1 LLANLCHAAAFRQ
14 GKVDTGFIDRH
25 LTDLGAASREPDW
38 AAAAHGATHLV
49 DAIAVAA
56 KEASAHEEDAP
67 EDYSPW
73 SAGDG
78 FQLGGKREISL
89 PILVD
94 GVDAEAV
101 IAYGQD
107 GPRLTVHGVEPASDA
122 RLFRLGAQAYVLR
135 GGRQTRVRIRD
146 FAASTGDA
154 GGGDNV
160 IKAPMHGRVLE
171 LLAGVGDRVA
181 FGQRLAV
188 IEAMKMEHTLRAPFA
203 AVVKEVPVSTG
214 AQVIEGAPIMVLERV
229 EALEASS
236 E

>member
-1 LLANLCHAAAFRQ
+1 LL
-14 GKVDTGFIDRH
+14 
-25 LTDLGAASREPDW
+25 
-38 AAAAHGATHLV
+38 
-49 DAIAVAA
+49 DAIAIAA
-56 KEASAHEEDAP
+56 KEASTPEEDAP

-73 SAGDG
+73 SARDG
-78 FQLGGKREISL
+78 FQLGGRREISL

-94 GVDAEAV
+94 GEDAEAI
-101 IAYGQD
+101 IAYGKD
-107 GPRLTVHGVEPASDA
+107 GARLTVDGVEPAPDA
-122 RLFRLGAQAYVLR
+122 RLFQLGGQAYVLR

-146 FAASTGDA
+146 FAASTAEA

-171 LLAGVGDRVA
+171 LLADVGERVA

-214 AQVIEGAPIMVLERV
+214 AQVIEGAPIMVLEPV
-229 EALEASS
+229 AAPEASP